1 MHRLC
6 LSTNLTVQPSLTEA
20 EEYLHRFIHLRT
32 DNSGDDMINI
42 SDILDGKIKEKNFEE
57 ALSLDAIELHG
68 NVVELKDK
76 SMVSLKVSNNGQG
89 RANVGFE
96 FNCTI
101 TLPCDRCLQP
111 VSNDI
116 NVSGE
121 VSVRT
126 GDCKIV
132 DGTEDEDSD
141 FLEGY
146 SINVDE
152 LILSE
157 ISMAIPVKVLCKE
170 DCKGICSICGSNLN
184 EGECGCDRFVPN
196 AAFAGLSEL
205 FK

>member
-1 MHRLC
+1 
-6 LSTNLTVQPSLTEA
+6 
-20 EEYLHRFIHLRT
+20 
-32 DNSGDDMINI
+32 MINI

-132 DGTEDEDSD
+132 DGTEDED
-141 FLEGY
+141 
-146 SINVDE
+146 E

-196 AAFAGLSEL
+196 AAFAGLSDL

>member
-1 MHRLC
+1 
-6 LSTNLTVQPSLTEA
+6 
-20 EEYLHRFIHLRT
+20 
-32 DNSGDDMINI
+32 MINI

-170 DCKGICSICGSNLN
+170 DCKGICSICGR
-184 EGECGCDRFVPN
+184 DRKSVV
-196 AAFAGLSEL
+196 
-205 FK
+205 

>member
-1 MHRLC
+1 
-6 LSTNLTVQPSLTEA
+6 
-20 EEYLHRFIHLRT
+20 
-32 DNSGDDMINI
+32 MINI
-42 SDILDGKIKEKNFEE
+42 SDILDGKIKEKNFEA

-101 TLPCDRCLQP
+101 ILPCDRCLQP

-146 SINVDE
+146 SLNEDE

-196 AAFAGLSEL
+196 AAFAGLSDL

>member
-1 MHRLC
+1 M
-6 LSTNLTVQPSLTEA
+6 TEA
-20 EEYLHRFIHLRT
+20 AGYLLRFIHLRT
-32 DNSGDDMINI
+32 DNSGDAMINI
-42 SDILDGKIKEKNFEE
+42 SDILDGKIKEKSFEE
-57 ALSLDAIELHG
+57 TLSMDAIELHG

-76 SMVSLKVSNNGQG
+76 SPVSLKVSNNGQG
-89 RANVGFE
+89 RANVSFE
-96 FNCTI
+96 FTCTI

-126 GDCKIV
+126 KDCTIE

-141 FLEGY
+141 FLDGY
-146 SINVDE
+146 SLNEDE

-196 AAFAGLSEL
+196 AAFAGLSDL